1 MTPSSRGNSH
11 LVDVDQNAERPCLKM
26 NAFTIYKDLHPIL
39 RVILL
44 KGSHAQTSLKLA
56 VYFRRAVTLKANA
69 CRALPHVFSF
79 LHNRKLVQAR
89 A

>member
-44 KGSHAQTSLKLA
+44 KGRHAQAGLEFGI
-56 VYFRRAVTLKANA
+56 YFRRAVALKADA
-69 CRALPHVFSF
+69 
-79 LHNRKLVQAR
+79 
-89 A
+89 